1 MKDPILLQKE
11 IDTQIRICEIL
22 EKKVKNEREYYVQ
35 LKLNRQ
41 LRKEQEK
48 LEALYA
54 GSGT

>member
-1 MKDPILLQKE
+1 MKDPHLLQKE
-11 IDTQIRICEIL
+11 IDTQLRICEIL

-41 LRKEQEK
+41 LRKEMEK

-54 GSGT
+54 GSET